1 MPPLKKIIY
10 DTIVD
15 RHDAQRAKRPASA
28 SSGAAAALGRCVCP
42 TKERIKAFVHGK
54 RARAIDAADKEA
66 RRASILDA
74 AEALFETTHEF
85 ANVAEVAQ
93 AAGLA
98 KGTVYLYF
106 QTKEELYLAL
116 YTRNADAFFTELIND
131 LDAGFPH
138 GEKKRI
144 DFAHMR
150 ALVARHMFDN
160 EGYMPLVALCFGVPQ
175 ASIPPESALATK
187 QLITS
192 WLLRAGAGIERHYP
206 HLPQG
211 EGLRL
216 LNHCYALMIGLYQLL
231 GEHKSAPQRPKD
243 IGLSGYREEAL
254 VAIDRYWRAVIGP
267 LGEAKSL
274 SK

>member
-1 MPPLKKIIY
+1 MPPIKKIIK
-10 DTIVD
+10 
-15 RHDAQRAKRPASA
+15 DAIALHGDHKQKKREAKDCA
-28 SSGAAAALGRCVCP
+28 
-42 TKERIKAFVHGK
+42 KEQLRSLIHGT
-54 RARAIDAADKEA
+54 RARAVDAADKEA

-74 AEALFETTHEF
+74 ASRLFESTHEF
-85 ANVAEVAQ
+85 ANVSEVAEESK
-93 AAGLA
+93 LA

-116 YTRNADAFFTELIND
+116 YTRNAEAFFNELIGD

-138 GEKKRI
+138 GEKKQI
-144 DFAHMR
+144 DFDYMR
-150 ALVARHMFDN
+150 SLVARHMFDN

-175 ASIPPESALATK
+175 ASIPPESAIATR

-216 LNHCYALMIGLYQLL
+216 LNHCYGMMIGLYQLL
-231 GEHKSAPQRPKD
+231 GEHKAAPQRPQN
-243 IGLSGYREEAL
+243 IGLATYREEAL
-254 VAIDRYWRAVIGP
+254 VAIDRYWRAAIGP
-267 LGEAKSL
+267 AGESQPQTT
-274 SK
+274 

>member
-1 MPPLKKIIY
+1 MPPLKKIIK
-10 DTIVD
+10 DAIALHDEHHRT
-15 RHDAQRAKRPASA
+15 RHARDCANVKDAS
-28 SSGAAAALGRCVCP
+28 
-42 TKERIKAFVHGK
+42 KEQIKALFGYRK
-54 RARAIDAADKEA
+54 RVRATDAADKEA
-66 RRASILDA
+66 RRASILNA
-74 AEALFETTHEF
+74 AETLFNETHEF

-116 YTRNADAFFTELIND
+116 YTRNAESFFTELIAD
-131 LDAGFPH
+131 LELGFPH
-138 GEKKRI
+138 GEKKTI
-144 DFAHMR
+144 DFDYMR
-150 ALVARHMFDN
+150 EIVARHMFDN

-175 ASIPPESALATK
+175 ASIPPESAIATR

-192 WLLRAGAGIERHYP
+192 WLLRAGAGIERHFP

-216 LNHCYALMIGLYQLL
+216 LNHCYAMMIGLYQLL

-243 IGLSGYREEAL
+243 IGLASYRQEAM
-254 VAIDRYWRAVIGP
+254 VAIDRYWRAVIGDTN
-267 LGEAKSL
+267 